1 MFNKDSAKKFFENH
15 SDICSKILNKFNN
28 IDEKIE
34 KYKTIRDENVKNTY
48 TNMMQVI
55 DSGLEKSMY
64 HLAENSSGIND
75 HTGISTIV
83 KFNIKNVSSLIA
95 FIKVINEYI
104 VDYSISIEDRRV
116 QSSFDN
122 WFRNLKSAVNQFDIQ
137 NSQQKF
143 SKEDLLYMFENEE
156 AIWNDTMTAFYGC
169 ACLSI
174 SLKFSSKFSI
184 KELFSNK
191 IEFENK
197 VEKLFES
204 SNNLFDN
211 SNKLFDNLKLDE
223 DTKESTSEKDLKKTK
238 NFNKYHPMWYVVKFF
253 E

>member
-28 IDEKIE
+28 IDGKIE
-34 KYKTIRDENVKNTY
+34 KYTAIRNENIKNTY

-55 DSGLEKSMY
+55 DSGLEKSMFY
-64 HLAENSSGIND
+64 LAENSAEIND

-83 KFNIKNVSSLIA
+83 KFNIKNVASLIA
-95 FIKVINEYI
+95 FVKVINEYI
-104 VDYSISIEDRRV
+104 VDYSISIEDSRF
-116 QSSFDN
+116 QSSFDH
-122 WFRNLKSAVNQFDIQ
+122 WFRNFKSAVNQFDIQ

-156 AIWNDTMTAFYGC
+156 TIWNDTMTTFYGC

-184 KELFSNK
+184 KELLSNK
-191 IEFENK
+191 I
-197 VEKLFES
+197 VSSVLEKQQKNYS
-204 SNNLFDN
+204 
-211 SNKLFDNLKLDE
+211 KYLKE
-223 DTKESTSEKDLKKTK
+223 MNSEKDLKKTK
-238 NFNKYHPMWYVVKFF
+238 NFFQYYPMWFDVTLNKFF

>member
-15 SDICSKILNKFNN
+15 SDICSKIWNKFNN

-83 KFNIKNVSSLIA
+83 KFNIKNIASLIA
-95 FIKVINEYI
+95 FVKVIDEYI
-104 VDYSISIEDRRV
+104 VDYSISIEDSCFHV
-116 QSSFDN
+116 FHSSFNN
-122 WFRNLKSAVNQFDIQ
+122 WFKNLKSTVNQFVFY
-137 NSQQKF
+137 NSQHQLT
-143 SKEDLLYMFENEE
+143 KEDKLYIFENEE
-156 AIWNDTMTAFYGC
+156 TIWNDTMTAVYGC
-169 ACLSI
+169 TVLSV
-174 SLKFSSKFSI
+174 SLKFCSKFSI
-184 KELFSNK
+184 KELLSNK
-191 IEFENK
+191 IDLENK
-197 VEKLFES
+197 VEKLFE
-204 SNNLFDN
+204 D

-223 DTKESTSEKDLKKTK
+223 DSKESTSEKDLKKTK